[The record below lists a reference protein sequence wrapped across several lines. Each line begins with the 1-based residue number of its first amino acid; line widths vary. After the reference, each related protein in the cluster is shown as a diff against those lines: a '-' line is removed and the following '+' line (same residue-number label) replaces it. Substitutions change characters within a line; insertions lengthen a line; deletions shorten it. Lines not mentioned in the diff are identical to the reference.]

1 VKLVLHNY
9 WRSSASHRVRI
20 ALGLKKLK
28 YEYRAVNIVKDE
40 QLADGYKAHNAM
52 AQVPTLEIVED
63 DGASWYFTQ
72 SLPIIEYLD
81 ERWPEPFILPGL
93 DPMMTVGPGTDRRI
107 AFSRARARAL
117 AEIVNSGIQ
126 PHQNLSTTRKL
137 KSLGIDDQAWPRPYI
152 ATGLAAFEALVI
164 DTWAALG
171 HGPRSILFSAGD
183 VPTVADCCLIPQ
195 LASARRFGVDYAK
208 HEVLVAIEKR
218 CLELDAFKNAA
229 PENQPD
235 AVKS

>member
-20 ALGLKKLK
+20 ALGLKKLA

-40 QLADGYKAHNAM
+40 QFGDGYKAHNAM
-52 AQVPTLEIVED
+52 SQVPTLEIIED
-63 DGASWYFTQ
+63 DGVSSYFSQ

-81 ERWPEPFILPGL
+81 ERWPDTPVLPAM
-93 DPMMTVGPGTDRRI
+93 DPLMTVGPTTERRI
-107 AFSRARARAL
+107 TFLRARARAL

-126 PHQNLSTTRKL
+126 PHQNLTNTRKL
-137 KSLGIDDQAWPRPYI
+137 KSLGIDDQAWPKPYI
-152 ATGLAAFEALVI
+152 ASGLAAYEALVI
-164 DTWAALG
+164 DTAKAFG
-171 HGPRSILFSAGD
+171 HEMQFSVGDKPSI
-183 VPTVADCCLIPQ
+183 ADCCLIPQ
-195 LASARRFGVDYAK
+195 LASARRFHVDYAK

-218 CLELDAFKNAA
+218 CLELDAFKNAS